1 MKRVL
6 SGVQPTGMLHLGNYL
21 GAIKQFV
28 QLQNEADCYF
38 CVVNLHAITLPKDP
52 KELLE
57 RTRDVV
63 AMYLAVGL
71 DPAKVTLFVQSQVTA
86 HAEAAWLLQCVA
98 RVGELNR
105 MIQFKE
111 KGKGSDSALV
121 GLYTYPVLM
130 AADILLYQANQVPV
144 GEDQK
149 QHLELTRDL
158 AERFNRDYKKVLTVP
173 EPLIGQVGARVMG
186 LDNPEKKMSKSAEST
201 FNYIAMLDEPR
212 MIEKKLKRAVTDS
225 ENQVRYDLK
234 NKPGISNLLGIYS
247 SLSGKPVKELEK
259 QYEGV
264 GYGQF
269 KKDLI
274 EVTVNHLQ
282 PIQERYYQIRES
294 SLLDQVLAEGKE
306 KANAVA
312 KDTLRKMKDAMGII

>member
-6 SGVQPTGMLHLGNYL
+6 SGVQPTGVLHLGNYL

-38 CVVNLHAITLPKDP
+38 CVVNLHAITIPKDP

-71 DPAKVTLFVQSQVTA
+71 DPAKVTLFVQSQVKA
-86 HAEAAWLLQCVA
+86 HAEAGWLLQCVA

-158 AERFNRDYKKVLTVP
+158 AERFNRDYQEVLTVP

-186 LDNPEKKMSKSAEST
+186 LDNPEKKMSKSAESA
-201 FNYIAMLDEPR
+201 FNYIALLDEPKK
-212 MIEKKLKRAVTDS
+212 IEKKLKRAVTDS
-225 ENQVRYDLK
+225 ENQVRYDLE

-247 SLSGKPVKELEK
+247 SLSGKSVKELEK
-259 QYEGV
+259 QYEGA

-282 PIQERYYQIRES
+282 PIQERYHQIRRS

-306 KANAVA
+306 KADAVA
-312 KDTLRKMKDAMGII
+312 EDTLRKMKDAMGIL

>member
-38 CVVNLHAITLPKDP
+38 CVVNLHAITIPKDP
-52 KELLE
+52 QELVE

-71 DPAKVTLFVQSQVTA
+71 DPEKVTLFVQSQIKA
-86 HAEAAWLLQCVA
+86 HAEACWLLQCVA

-130 AADILLYQANQVPV
+130 AADILLYQADQVPV

-158 AERFNRDYKKVLTVP
+158 AQRFNRDYQEVLTVP
-173 EPLIGQVGARVMG
+173 EPLIGEVGARVMG
-186 LDNPEKKMSKSAEST
+186 LDNPQKKMSKSAESA
-201 FNYIAMLDEPR
+201 FNYIAMLDEPK

-225 ENQVRYDLK
+225 ENQVRYDPE

-247 SLSGKPVKELEK
+247 SLSGKSVKELEK
-259 QYEGV
+259 AYEGA

-274 EVTVNHLQ
+274 EVAIDHLQ
-282 PIQERYYQIRES
+282 PIQERYYQIRKS

-306 KANAVA
+306 KAETIAE
-312 KDTLRKMKDAMGII
+312 DTLRKMKDAMGIL